1 MKLSLVSLL
10 AALSL
15 GCAPA
20 ALSTGAPAG
29 APSAHPTRLAS
40 AELGKA
46 APSIDLL
53 AKRPSSAQS
62 AADIARPAHP
72 AQPAGP
78 AFHFAH
84 VLHEGGL
91 RLVLADSANEDW
103 ATGAA
108 ALISK
113 DSPVVVRRPVAKS
126 SLPSELAAVQ
136 GRRVTLLKAGEIV
149 CEAKI
154 VTLSVLARVE
164 PYFGMRAEWEGAGEE
179 SKNKN
184 KKPLTDPEIADEA
197 WSLAGASGR
206 ALVADL
212 EPVGGASCAG
222 ATWARDATVS
232 PESMARASAPSASL
246 ERRALAAFRALPAYA
261 ELQDLQR
268 SFRDPSE
275 PAPKGP
281 WEEAEGAELTVSEL
295 KLRGGAGTWVWVSAR
310 NAGGCG
316 EFHAE
321 LSALFEIRQ
330 GPFGPELAVRYAG
343 QEAPEAPPEAVIDS
357 QGDGR
362 VEILFP
368 SARLRSMSPESFS
381 LEELAVPSYDCPC

>member
-1 MKLSLVSLL
+1 MKLSPLSLL
-10 AALSL
+10 AVVSL

-20 ALSTGAPAG
+20 ALPAGSPIG
-29 APSAHPTRLAS
+29 APSAHPTRLTS
-40 AELGKA
+40 AELGQA

-53 AKRPSSAQS
+53 AKRPAPAQAGLAGSAQPS
-62 AADIARPAHP
+62 
-72 AQPAGP
+72 GP

-91 RLVLADSANEDW
+91 RIVLTDSANEDW

-113 DSPVVVRRPVAKS
+113 ESPVVARRPVAKS
-126 SLPSELAAVQ
+126 SLPLDLAAVQ

-149 CEAKI
+149 CEAK
-154 VTLSVLARVE
+154 VTGLSVLARVE

-179 SKNKN
+179 GKA
-184 KKPLTDPEIADEA
+184 PLTDPEIADEA

-212 EPVGGASCAG
+212 EPVAGSSCAG
-222 ATWARDATVS
+222 ATWARDATAS

-246 ERRALAAFRALPAYA
+246 ERRALTAFRALPAYA
-261 ELQDLQR
+261 ELQELQR
-268 SFRDPSE
+268 SFRDPAE

-281 WEEAEGAELTVSEL
+281 WEEAEDAELTVSEL
-295 KLRGGAGTWVWVSAR
+295 KLRAGAGTWVWVSAR
-310 NAGGCG
+310 SAGGCG

-321 LSALFEIRQ
+321 LSALFEVRQ
-330 GPFGPELAVRYAG
+330 GPFGPELVARYAG
-343 QEAPEAPPEAVIDS
+343 QEAPESAPEAVVDS
-357 QGDGR
+357 HGDGR

-368 SARLRSMSPESFS
+368 AARLRSMSPESFA